1 MSRRGPPGLISDD
14 VDERF
19 TRTVAPLIRRLV
31 LSRVSPDAITVAAF
45 VVTLGCAALIVV
57 GHLVWACALLVLGG
71 VLDFTDGKVA
81 ALTGRMSTRGAILDS
96 TLDRYS
102 DAAVCLGLLVFFA
115 KSGHDATA
123 LAAAFALVGSA
134 ITSYLMALAGTY
146 GRVLRAG
153 LLRRQDR
160 VALLAA
166 GLLFSPLHGVLAG
179 WIGPAAEAAPN
190 LPLAAVVW
198 GLAVLTNVSA
208 VQRLLALLGEADG
221 APPGEASE
229 GGLRARQLRTLR
241 GLMDEDAGVGE
252 EAHED

>member
-19 TRTVAPLIRRLV
+19 TRSVAPLIRRLV
-31 LSRVSPDAITVAAF
+31 LWRVSPDAITVAAF
-45 VVTLGCAALIVV
+45 VITLGCAGLIVA

-81 ALTGRMSTRGAILDS
+81 ALTGRASIKGAILDS

-115 KSGHDATA
+115 RNGHEATA

-134 ITSYLMALAGTY
+134 ITSYLMALADSH

-166 GLLFSPLHGVLAG
+166 GLIFSPLHGLLAG
-179 WIGPAAEAAPN
+179 WIGVGPETVPN
-190 LPLAAVVW
+190 LPLATVVW
-198 GLAVLTNVSA
+198 LLAVLTNVSA
-208 VQRLLALLGEADG
+208 VQRLFALLRVADG
-221 APPGEASE
+221 APADGTSDDS
-229 GGLRARQLRTLR
+229 LRVRQLRTLQD
-241 GLMDEDAGVGE
+241 LMDEDGSRGRSP
-252 EAHED
+252 HED